1 MKKLLMLLACLIACG
16 ISFAQKLHQIKG
28 KLIDEKADAV
38 PFAVVKVLNYPDT
51 SLVKVVSSDVNGLF
65 IIDEV
70 KTGNYQLS
78 ISIVG
83 FKNKKTAHFL
93 LNGDLELPA
102 TTIEGISKQLNEVSV
117 SGKKPFIE
125 HQIDKTV
132 LNVEN
137 SITATGGTA
146 LEVLEKAPGVQ
157 IDRQSDQ
164 IKLNN
169 KSGVLVMIDGKT
181 NFLSGTDVTALLSN
195 MSAEQIA
202 TIELITNPSSKYD
215 AAGNAGIINIKL
227 KRNKAYGTNGTASL
241 NSGLAIM
248 PNSPKDLYRV
258 GVNLNLNHREG
269 KWNVF
274 GNGAVARKANFNNTY
289 LDRTTSSNGIS
300 SFLTQN
306 FDRLNEGTGFQGK
319 VGADYYASEK
329 TVYGVMVDA
338 NTVNLKLTNFS
349 NTNIKALQNGI
360 PSLSSILQDANS
372 ASPVSNITANFNIK
386 HDFDK
391 KGKILTF
398 DIDYS
403 GFSNK
408 KEENFLANY
417 LDGDGN
423 STNQTILRNNTDAE
437 ISVYAAKTDLT
448 LPVSKTVKIE
458 TGLKSSYVIT
468 NNDFLSEQFV
478 GDAWQNDLGKSNNFV
493 YKENINAAYVNFAKE
508 WKVWQ
513 IQMGLRAEHT
523 HSNGNS
529 VTDNKAV
536 DRNYL
541 SLFPTVFVNQKIT
554 ENQNIRYS
562 YSRRVDRPNY
572 QQLNP
577 FVFYMDPL
585 AVDQGNPYLKPQFTD
600 SYEINYSYKEASLSL
615 GYSDTRDM
623 ITQISQQ
630 DDATRVIR
638 VIRQNLGRF
647 QNFSANLYVPIKIAK
662 WWNWQNNASVY
673 YSKFNDPNLEGA
685 TYSAGKVALNLYS
698 SSSFTLPKNFSIEIN
713 FWLNTPRVS
722 GVERTTVTQYAIN
735 AGIQKSMLDKKLK
748 LRLNMDDIFLTN
760 YWAGS
765 LIYQN
770 VNMNVVNH
778 YTSRRVN
785 FSVSYSF
792 GNQNVKSARSRN
804 TATDDIKN
812 RASGGQ

>member
-1 MKKLLMLLACLIACG
+1 MKKLLMLLTCLMVCG
-16 ISFAQKLHQIKG
+16 VSFAQNIYKITG
-28 KLIDEKADAV
+28 KIVDEKTVPV
-38 PFAVVKVLNYPDT
+38 PFAIVRVLNFPDT
-51 SLVKVVSSDVNGLF
+51 SLVKSVSSNQDGLYE
-65 IIDEV
+65 I
-70 KTGNYQLS
+70 NQLKS
-78 ISIVG
+78 GSYLLSVSVVG
-83 FKNKKTAHFL
+83 YKAKKTERFS
-93 LNGDLELPA
+93 LNADLKMSDIN
-102 TTIEGISKQLNEVSV
+102 IESLTKQLKEVSI

-137 SITATGGTA
+137 SITSTGGTA

-181 NFLSGTDVTALLSN
+181 NFLSGADVTALLSN
-195 MSAEQIA
+195 MSAEQIS

-227 KRNKAYGTNGTASL
+227 KRNKAYGTNGTVSF
-241 NSGLAIM
+241 NGGQGIM
-248 PNSPKDLYRV
+248 PNSPTDLYRG

-269 KWNVF
+269 KWNIF
-274 GNGAVARKANFNNTY
+274 GNGAVARKSNFNNTY
-289 LDRTTSSNGIS
+289 LNRTTLSNGLAS
-300 SFLTQN
+300 YLTQN
-306 FDRLNEGTGFQGK
+306 FNRQNKGIGFQGK
-319 VGADYYASEK
+319 LGADYYASEK
-329 TVYGVMVDA
+329 TVFGVMLDA
-338 NTVNLKLTNFS
+338 NTIKTKLTNFS
-349 NTNIKALQNGI
+349 NTNISAVQNGATN
-360 PSLSSILQDANS
+360 LSSILQDALS
-372 ASPVSNITANFNIK
+372 TSPIGNLTANFNIK

-391 KGKILTF
+391 NGKSLTF
-398 DIDYS
+398 DMDYS
-403 GFSNK
+403 GFSNEK
-408 KEENFLANY
+408 QENFLANY
-417 LDGDGN
+417 LNASGDA
-423 STNQTILRNNTDAE
+423 TNQTSLRNTTDAK
-437 ISVYAAKTDLT
+437 INVYAAKTDLT
-448 LPVSKTVKIE
+448 LPLSKTMKIE
-458 TGLKSSYVIT
+458 TGLKSSYVVT
-468 NNDFLSEQFV
+468 NNDFLSEQFLS
-478 GDAWQNDLGKSNNFV
+478 GIWQNDFGKSNYFV
-493 YKENINAAYVNFAKE
+493 YKENINAAYANFSKE

-513 IQMGLRAEHT
+513 VQVGLRAEHT

-529 VTDNKAV
+529 VTDNKEV

-541 SLFPTVFVNQKIT
+541 SLFPTAFLSHKIT
-554 ENQNIRYS
+554 ENHNIRYS

-600 SYEINYSYKEASLSL
+600 NFEINYSYKQASLSL

-630 DDATRVIR
+630 NDATRVIS

-647 QNFSANLYVPIKIAK
+647 QNFSAGIYVPIKIAK
-662 WWNWQNNASVY
+662 WWNLQNNASIY
-673 YSKFNDPNLEGA
+673 YSKFEDGNLEGA
-685 TYSAGKVALNLYS
+685 AYSAGKAAVNLYS
-698 SSSFTLPKNFSIEIN
+698 SSSFTLPQNFSVEIN

-735 AGIQKSMLDKKLK
+735 AGIQKSMLNKKLK

-770 VNMNVVNH
+770 VNMNVTNR
-778 YTSRRVN
+778 YTSRRAN
-785 FSVSYSF
+785 FNISYSF

-812 RASGGQ
+812 RAGGN